1 MRAPVCPKCGMEI
14 PERNLNPSND
24 LAYCDRCDVAYSYRE
39 LMGQVAETVA
49 EFELAPPEKSRF
61 SYAVLPDGTERVARK
76 MVREL
81 LIMLCFWAGCAVVCF
96 LAATGRL
103 PMRFTVFSVA
113 IAVLS
118 LCVTLHRY
126 NVITLDRDR
135 RRLNAR
141 QGFKHEEI
149 AFEEVVQVDVAMLR
163 DDNAASYV
171 VRACMKGDKAVDV
184 ADGLKRNDA
193 DYLAD
198 LLRMRIFAK

>member
-24 LAYCDRCDVAYSYRE
+24 LAYCDRCDVAHSYRE

-81 LIMLCFWAGCAVVCF
+81 LIMLCFGAGCAVVCF

-103 PMRFTVFSVA
+103 PMRFMVFSVA

-118 LCVTLHRY
+118 LCVTLHMY
-126 NVITLDRDR
+126 NFITLDSDR
-135 RRLNAR
+135 RRLSAR
-141 QGFKHEEI
+141 QCFMHEDI